1 MESPDNGVNRTVLVR
16 KSRWHLLPLAL
27 FIIMPVTFVVSYV
40 VAVLNNHVYPAFPYI
55 SDTGSK
61 APESCIFGQLLNLCA
76 VLVGLIV
83 YLRFKQLKL
92 LYGRPELSIIL
103 MRVNLVAFITG
114 LIAAFGVTMVANFQ
128 ESSAYNVH
136 MFGALMTFGCG
147 LSFCGLHT
155 VLSYK
160 LCPLINPRWLCHVR
174 CILTL
179 VTLLFMI
186 LMFVAGVLSLP
197 QFSGSDKNMWSPDIP
212 GYDVHVISTS
222 SEWVMAMGLLG
233 FFLTFMFDFRNFR
246 VKAPKLFCDMAIPD
260 VRYQM
265 NGEQIAVDHQGMA
278 EDTAM
283 IA

>member
-128 ESSAYNVH
+128 
-136 MFGALMTFGCG
+136 
-147 LSFCGLHT
+147 SFT
-155 VLSYK
+155 V
-160 LCPLINPRWLCHVR
+160 
-174 CILTL
+174 
-179 VTLLFMI
+179 
-186 LMFVAGVLSLP
+186 FVAGVLSLP